1 MPMSETSSK
10 QLMYCM
16 AHRTVGSLVLLPR
29 GAYPGTGK
37 HYWVVSVQKNENKY
51 TRRSV
56 QCQVNRLP
64 RRVLLVAARLLSPWL
79 KPGVLRRDLIN
90 WRGECLES
98 HPANALRA
106 SFAQAGCKV
115 VPID

>member
-1 MPMSETSSK
+1 MPRLCMVVWALIVTMTVCLPLDSET
-10 QLMYCM
+10 
-16 AHRTVGSLVLLPR
+16 TN
-29 GAYPGTGK
+29 
-37 HYWVVSVQKNENKY
+37 YWVVSVQKNENKY